1 MSEQQKGGGFFANMI
16 FNIIVPV
23 VILTRFSGPEYL
35 GPTWSI
41 VIALAFPISYGLWE
55 MRLTGKVNVFSVIGV
70 ISVFLTGGISLLELD
85 PKYIAIKE
93 AAVPGVLG
101 IAVLISQKTPFPL
114 VKKLIFNGQILA
126 LDTVNAALHERGT
139 QRQLEQRLDQVAYIV
154 AASFFLS
161 SFLNYILARWIVV
174 SPPGT
179 QAFSEE
185 LGRMTALSYP
195 VIALPSMVIL
205 MGAMFYLLHQLKKL
219 TGLDLEAIMVDNSK
233 K

>member
-1 MSEQQKGGGFFANMI
+1 MSEQKQGGGFFANMI

-23 VILTRFSGPEYL
+23 VILTRFSGPDYL

-41 VIALAFPISYGLWE
+41 VIALAFPIGYGLWE
-55 MRLTGKVNVFSVIGV
+55 MRLTGKVNAFSVIGV

-93 AAVPGVLG
+93 AAVPGLLG
-101 IAVLISQKTPFPL
+101 IAVLVSQKTRFPL
-114 VKKLIFNGQILA
+114 VRKLIFNGQILA
-126 LDTVNAALHERGT
+126 MDTVNAALEARGT
-139 QRQLEQRLDQVAYIV
+139 HQQLEHRLNQVAYIV

-161 SFLNYILARWIVV
+161 SFLNYVLARWIVV

-195 VIALPSMVIL
+195 VIALPSMIIL
-205 MGAMFYLLHQLKKL
+205 MGAIFYLLHQLKKL
-219 TGLDLEAIMVDNSK
+219 TGLELEAIMVDNSK